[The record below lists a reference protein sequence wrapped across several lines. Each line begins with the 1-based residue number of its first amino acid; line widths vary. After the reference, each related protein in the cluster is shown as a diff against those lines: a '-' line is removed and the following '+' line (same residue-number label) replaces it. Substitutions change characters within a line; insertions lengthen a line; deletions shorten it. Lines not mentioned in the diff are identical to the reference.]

1 MFQQNT
7 LTYLPISMY
16 GGFYNGFN
24 NRQSIAKLRRSAELR
39 VSSNDMKC
47 ILNVITYVYCTRHSP
62 LKILLQQC
70 TMYPEYRRSVIT
82 CYGTSS
88 SSCAIF
94 DTAHIG
100 NFLLTKIPHRRGG
113 NDFSIFMFSALI
125 EPLLLIYNVFFFLL
139 KSRVF

>member
-1 MFQQNT
+1 MLCTIFKMCVMFQQNT

-39 VSSNDMKC
+39 VSPNDMKC

-82 CYGTSS
+82 CYLWNQLVVVRHFRYSTHWEFLINQNSTSS
-88 SSCAIF
+88 WRKRLF
-94 DTAHIG
+94 
-100 NFLLTKIPHRRGG
+100 NFYI
-113 NDFSIFMFSALI
+113 
-125 EPLLLIYNVFFFLL
+125 
-139 KSRVF
+139 